1 MGVCDSLVGKVPAIW
16 AACKAKDSV
25 GEEVSE
31 AAGNAWSDIV
41 QSFADAAANLIETL
55 ATSWLGMDSP
65 TLSSDGGPV
74 GFIFAHTQWLTLWV
88 SALTLII
95 AAGHM
100 AWTQRTEPIREAAT
114 ALLRVVFAGSALVV
128 AVNVLISAG
137 DKFSV
142 WIVNASTQCGGGTN
156 ATKACTD
163 AFMEKVVTA
172 SILVPQR
179 GQVLGLVLV
188 FALLL
193 IVGSVAQIGFMLAR
207 NAMLIVLVSTLPL
220 SAAASGTPTGRAWF
234 RKSMAWLVAFV
245 LYKPVAAI
253 VYAASFASLTQG
265 GDSADDTNLMVQ
277 ISGVVLL
284 LLAALT
290 LPALMR
296 IATPLVD
303 AVAQGGQGSAS
314 SVLGTA
320 GAVASGAVSIKTGG
334 ASKAAAAGAGGR
346 GASAASGSQLAGD
359 AGRGRAGGA
368 SGAGRA
374 GKGTSAQPAGSQP
387 TGASSTQTAA
397 GASSAQTDGT
407 RGAGNSG
414 PAPAPEPISAPSGA
428 ASRDASGTQVIAP
441 RTATTEPSGE
451 GPRGSA

>member
-1 MGVCDSLVGKVPAIW
+1 MAGVCDSLVGKVPVIW

-31 AAGNAWSDIV
+31 AAGNAFDDIV
-41 QSFADAAANLIETL
+41 RSFADAAGSLIETL

-74 GFIFAHTQWLTLWV
+74 GFIFAHTQWLTMWV
-88 SALTLII
+88 SALTLMI

-114 ALLRVVFAGSALVV
+114 ALLRVVFAGTALVV

-142 WIVNASTQCGGGTN
+142 WIVNQSTQCGGGTT
-156 ATKACTD
+156 ATKACSQ
-163 AFMEKVVTA
+163 AFMNEVVTA
-172 SILVPQR
+172 SIIAPQK
-179 GQVLGLVLV
+179 GQIMGLVLV

-234 RKSMAWLVAFV
+234 RKSMSWLVAFV

-284 LLAALT
+284 VLAALT

-334 ASKAAAAGAGGR
+334 ASKAAAGAGGGR
-346 GASAASGSQLAGD
+346 GAAAASGSQLAGN
-359 AGRGRAGGA
+359 GGKGRAGAPPAA
-368 SGAGRA
+368 SGQERA
-374 GKGTSAQPAGSQP
+374 GPLSPPARNPPAPRRHKPPPGPRRRPPTEHRVPPPIRLLSRLAPP
-387 TGASSTQTAA
+387 TGPYRGTAA
-397 GASSAQTDGT
+397 
-407 RGAGNSG
+407 
-414 PAPAPEPISAPSGA
+414 
-428 ASRDASGTQVIAP
+428 
-441 RTATTEPSGE
+441 RT
-451 GPRGSA
+451 